1 MDAPPTLKRLNY
13 RHDAII
19 LWLLTYPDRPLGD
32 CAAFFGY
39 TQAWLSQIIHTDMF
53 QAAYREKA
61 QELGKSTIHD
71 IKSKMFNLAAVSLE
85 KATKKI
91 ESGGASERFLSDTMK
106 NVLTSLGYG
115 APVMQ
120 NDNRSQQ
127 VHLHVSAE
135 QLTEAR
141 ERAAQARAGST
152 QAKLDEFVDL
162 TPQGPVQ

>member
-1 MDAPPTLKRLNY
+1 
-13 RHDAII
+13 
-19 LWLLTYPDRPLGD
+19 
-32 CAAFFGY
+32 
-39 TQAWLSQIIHTDMF
+39 
-53 QAAYREKA
+53 
-61 QELGKSTIHD
+61 
-71 IKSKMFNLAAVSLE
+71 
-85 KATKKI
+85 
-91 ESGGASERFLSDTMK
+91 MK

-162 TPQGPVQ
+162 TPKGPVQ